1 MADPPYYILA
11 ACVPRAV
18 LPASARSPSTTRPNA
33 PNDLLLLARTLESA
47 ALLRPLLLAKAFG
60 SAAQTQDMMSSSSSS
75 SSAAAGYALAAT
87 AMALSGTLVLFSF
100 CRAKPLHPD
109 DAAAATEAP
118 RLRPCLSSSALTV
131 TSQSCGAVLAV
142 SVGHSCYSLRV
153 PEKARRGSKKRV
165 RFADDVV
172 DNGVAATAPAPA
184 RRRVPVESAEPSCGS
199 VAAELRTASMPANRE
214 ALYRGMLR
222 DRSILRVAC
231 SY

>member
-1 MADPPYYILA
+1 MADPPYYYIA

-18 LPASARSPSTTRPNA
+18 LPARARSPSTTRPNA

-118 RLRPCLSSSALTV
+118 RLRPCLSSSEK
-131 TSQSCGAVLAV
+131 
-142 SVGHSCYSLRV
+142 RKR
-153 PEKARRGSKKRV
+153 EKARRGSKKRV